1 MAGRPREFDREA
13 ALIAARN
20 LFWRHGYEG
29 TSMADLVAEMGIASA
44 RIYHAFGSKEQLFRE
59 AVGNYADN
67 EGGFAVAALQQANI
81 LAAVSALFSAAIAL
95 YTRNIQPLGCM
106 VVSAAGGLSEDNDS
120 LREWL
125 AQQRQ
130 QRTQGIIDRFIQA
143 AAQRELAAEADPL
156 RLGHFYATFL
166 HGLSV
171 QARDGVSPQAL
182 TDAAAL
188 ALWPLQNS
196 LRRD

>member
-13 ALIAARN
+13 ALVAARN

-81 LAAVSALFSAAIAL
+81 FTAMKALFSAAIAL

-125 AQQRQ
+125 MQQRQ
-130 QRTQGIIDRFIQA
+130 QRTQGIIDRFILA
-143 AAQRELAAEADPL
+143 AENGELSAEADPL
-156 RLGHFYATFL
+156 RFGHFYATFL

-171 QARDGVSPQAL
+171 QARDGISQQAL
-182 TDAAAL
+182 SEAASL
-188 ALWPLQNS
+188 ALQPLASS
-196 LRRD
+196 LR

>member
-29 TSMADLVAEMGIASA
+29 TSMADLVAKMGIASA

-59 AVGNYADN
+59 AVGNYAEN
-67 EGGFAVAALQQANI
+67 EGGFAVVALQQADI
-81 LAAVSALFSAAIAL
+81 VTAIETLFSAAIAL

-143 AAQRELAAEADPL
+143 AAMGELAEQADPL
-156 RLGHFYATFL
+156 RLGHFCATFL

-171 QARDGVSPQAL
+171 QARDGVSRQAL
-182 TDAAAL
+182 SDAATL
-188 ALWPLQNS
+188 ALGPLKSS
-196 LRRD
+196 LR

>member
-13 ALIAARN
+13 ALVAARN

-29 TSMADLVAEMGIASA
+29 TSMADLVADMGIASA

-59 AVGNYADN
+59 AVGNYAEN
-67 EGGFAVAALQQANI
+67 EGGFAVEALHQADIVAAI
-81 LAAVSALFSAAIAL
+81 ETLFSAAIAL

-106 VVSAAGGLSEDNDS
+106 VVSAGGGLSKDNAS

-125 AQQRQ
+125 AQQRL

-143 AAQRELAAEADPL
+143 AAKGELAAEADPL
-156 RLGHFYATFL
+156 RLGHFCAAFL

-171 QARDGVSPQAL
+171 QARDGVSRQAL
-182 TDAAAL
+182 TDAATL
-188 ALWPLQNS
+188 ALGPLKSS